1 MFLTFVDKIQNIK
14 DKIGKTIYLPEEWHE
29 KVAEKFNISD
39 IQDAIQGNSDNGSK
53 SLINS
58 LAEMYI
64 EEKLTLEQV
73 KSQIDEKNYEALNR
87 TIMQMK
93 YIRNDK

>member
-1 MFLTFVDKIQNIK
+1 
-14 DKIGKTIYLPEEWHE
+14 
-29 KVAEKFNISD
+29 
-39 IQDAIQGNSDNGSK
+39 
-53 SLINS
+53 
-58 LAEMYI
+58 MYI